1 MSLCTRGKKS
11 GSELKLTKKIEKLF
25 KSYREQLLHLGKLY
39 GVVEIKSY
47 ARSSKRLTISQLE
60 LLLIKNHI
68 KLPINRSSDK
78 AIAKQELRQITITNA
93 YLSLFII
100 FFIGC
105 LILTRPY
112 IKRVVNEVKFT
123 YVAEEYKSV
132 KATKSKSKKSKKK
145 VEKKS
150 EIEPETFEEEHDN
163 TVRLNAET
171 TENLFEDLGYDLKG
185 VRAGQKVKP
194 IYLTKLPRD
203 LKTLGDTKKK
213 RELFIKIILPL
224 VLKENDKITNDR
236 KKLFKILGKN
246 FNTAGERVWLRRR
259 FKEYKID
266 DGDLSKLKMRMDII
280 PVSIAIAQAANE
292 SGWGTSRFA
301 LEGNALFGQWT
312 WSKKGISPKNKDP
325 DKSHRILQFQVLKAS
340 VRAYKNNLNTHNAYR
355 EFREAR
361 AKLRQEDKQIIGL
374 ELTKY
379 LKSYAAIGEKY
390 VVILDDIIEKN
401 SLTDFD
407 KANLLPT
414 NLTTGVAL

>member
-1 MSLCTRGKKS
+1 MS
-11 GSELKLTKKIEKLF
+11 KKIEKLF

-47 ARSSKRLTISQLE
+47 ARSAKRLTISQLE

-68 KLPINRSSDK
+68 KLPVNRSSDK
-78 AIAKQELRQITITNA
+78 AIAKHELRENTIRNA
-93 YLSLFII
+93 YLSLFVI

-105 LILTRPY
+105 LIMTRPY
-112 IKRVVNEVKFT
+112 IKNVVNEVKFT
-123 YVAEEYKSV
+123 YVAKEYKSPKV
-132 KATKSKSKKSKKK
+132 SKKK
-145 VEKKS
+145 KTEK
-150 EIEPETFEEEHDN
+150 IQEPEFIEEHEN
-163 TVRLNAET
+163 TVSLNAET
-171 TENLFEDLGYDLKG
+171 TINLFDDLGYDLKA

-194 IYLTKLPRD
+194 IYLTKLPKD
-203 LKTLGDTKKK
+203 IKTLGDTKKR

-224 VLKENDKITNDR
+224 ILDENEKITKDR
-236 KKLFKILGKN
+236 EKLFKLLNKS
-246 FNTAGERVWLRRR
+246 FNTVGERVWLKRR

-266 DGDLSKLKMRMDII
+266 DGDLAKLKMRMDII

-325 DKSHRILQFQVLKAS
+325 NSSHKILQFQILKAS
-340 VRAYKNNLNTHNAYR
+340 VKAYKNNLNTHNAYK

-361 AKLRQEDKQIIGL
+361 AKFRQNDDKINGL

-379 LKSYAAIGEKY
+379 LEKY
-390 VVILDDIIEKN
+390 ASIGKKYVEILEDIITKN

-407 KANLLPT
+407 SANLLPT
-414 NLTTGVAL
+414 KLKKGVAL

>member
-1 MSLCTRGKKS
+1 MS
-11 GSELKLTKKIEKLF
+11 KKIEKLF

-47 ARSSKRLTISQLE
+47 AKSAKRLTISQLE
-60 LLLIKNHI
+60 LLLIKNNI
-68 KLPINRSSDK
+68 KLPINRSSDR
-78 AIAKQELRQITITNA
+78 AIAKEELRQNTITNA
-93 YLSLFII
+93 YLSVFII

-112 IKRVVNEVKFT
+112 IKKVVNEVKFT
-123 YVAEEYKSV
+123 YVAEEYKT
-132 KATKSKSKKSKKK
+132 TKIIKSKKSKKK
-145 VEKKS
+145 IEKKS
-150 EIEPETFEEEHDN
+150 ELEVPKIQKEQYDN
-163 TVRLNAET
+163 TVSLNAET
-171 TENLFEDLGYDLKG
+171 TWSLFEDLNYDLKG

-203 LKTLGDTKKK
+203 LNTLGDTKKK

-224 VLKENDKITNDR
+224 ILDENEKITQDR

-246 FNTAGERVWLRRR
+246 FNSPGERVWLKRR

-280 PVSIAIAQAANE
+280 PVSLALAQAANE

-325 DKSHRILQFQVLKAS
+325 NKSHKVLQFQILKAS
-340 VRAYKNNLNTHNAYR
+340 VRAYKNNLNTHNAYA

-361 AKLRQEDKQIIGL
+361 AKLRQEDKPIIGL
-374 ELTKY
+374 ELSKY
-379 LKSYAAIGEKY
+379 IKNYAAIGEKY
-390 VVILDDIIEKN
+390 VVIINDIIERN

-407 KANLLPT
+407 KATLLPT
-414 NLTTGVAL
+414 NLKKGVAL

>member
-1 MSLCTRGKKS
+1 
-11 GSELKLTKKIEKLF
+11 LTKKIEKLF
-25 KSYREQLLHLGKLY
+25 KSYREQLLHLAKLY
-39 GVVEIKSY
+39 GIVEIRSY
-47 ARSSKRLTISQLE
+47 ARSAKRLTISQLE

-78 AIAKQELRQITITNA
+78 AIAKLELKQNTITNA

-105 LILTRPY
+105 LVLTRPY
-112 IKRVVNEVKFT
+112 IKKVVNEVKFT
-123 YVAEEYKSV
+123 YVAEEYKSA
-132 KATKSKSKKSKKK
+132 KIIKKK
-145 VEKKS
+145 EKKS
-150 EIEPETFEEEHDN
+150 RKKIEKEIEPEKKQYDN
-163 TVRLNAET
+163 TVSLNAET
-171 TENLFEDLGYDLKG
+171 TSNLFEDLGYDLKG

-203 LKTLGDTKKK
+203 LNALGNTKKK
-213 RELFIKIILPL
+213 RELFIKIVLPL
-224 VLKENDKITNDR
+224 ILHENNKITEDR

-246 FNTAGERVWLRRR
+246 FNTAGERVWLKRR

-280 PVSIAIAQAANE
+280 PVSLALAQAANE

-312 WSKKGISPKNKDP
+312 WSKKGITPKNKDP
-325 DKSHRILQFQVLKAS
+325 NKSHKVLQFQVLKAS
-340 VRAYKNNLNTHNAYR
+340 VRAYKNNLNTHNAYK

-361 AKLRQEDKQIIGL
+361 AKLRQEDKKIIGL
-374 ELTKY
+374 ELSKY
-379 LKSYAAIGEKY
+379 IKNYASIGEKY
-390 VVILDDIIEKN
+390 VEIIDDIIERN

-407 KANLLPT
+407 KATLLPT
-414 NLTTGVAL
+414 NLKRGIAL